1 MQAKIIALDQEDHDL
16 EGVGCVAETSAI
28 LYDIDSE
35 CKRDEEQRRL
45 RIKLA
50 KEPSELIKVLF
61 YLNNSF
67 VKTWEKR
74 DKADMALWHIDN
86 SFVQEKNGK
95 FRLFG
100 SVLYEKQGT
109 HEIKLNMFSAAI
121 NIDKK

>member
-1 MQAKIIALDQEDHDL
+1 M
-16 EGVGCVAETSAI
+16 
-28 LYDIDSE
+28 
-35 CKRDEEQRRL
+35 

-50 KEPSELIKVLF
+50 KEPNDLIKVLF

-74 DKADMALWHIDN
+74 DKSDIALWHIDS
-86 SFVQEKNGK
+86 SFVQNKNGK
-95 FRLFG
+95 LRLFG

-121 NIDKK
+121 PNGKK